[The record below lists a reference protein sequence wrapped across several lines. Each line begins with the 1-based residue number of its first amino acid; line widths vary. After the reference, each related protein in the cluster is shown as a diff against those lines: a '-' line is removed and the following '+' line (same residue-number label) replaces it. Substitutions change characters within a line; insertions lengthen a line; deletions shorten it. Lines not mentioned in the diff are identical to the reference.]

1 MALSREV
8 KTGLLAVFA
17 IATLI
22 LGYNYL
28 KGTNLL
34 KRTQTFYVVY
44 DNVEGISDASFV
56 TINGL
61 KVGKVQEIQ
70 LNQKTGK
77 LVVAL
82 SVESNYKIPK
92 GSTAKPYGGLLV
104 GGKNIAIT
112 PDYSQT
118 EMAKS
123 GETLQGIQDGGMM
136 DIVSNELEPLKLKI
150 ENAVVSADS
159 LIHALNTVLDT
170 NSREDI
176 KKSLANFNAITTSFK
191 KTSVEL
197 EQLLSG
203 NRGKLDNTFTNL
215 ENVSQNFSKLSDS
228 LAQIEVNRLM
238 QDLETTI
245 ANLKDATSKLNNS
258 EGSIGKLLNDEKLYD
273 NLEGASR
280 QLEQLLQDLK
290 LNPKRY
296 VHFSL
301 FGKRAGEY
309 NSPENPDQ

>member
-118 EMAKS
+118 EIAKS

>member
-1 MALSREV
+1 
-8 KTGLLAVFA
+8 
-17 IATLI
+17 
-22 LGYNYL
+22 
-28 KGTNLL
+28 
-34 KRTQTFYVVY
+34 
-44 DNVEGISDASFV
+44 
-56 TINGL
+56 
-61 KVGKVQEIQ
+61 
-70 LNQKTGK
+70 
-77 LVVAL
+77 VVAL

-197 EQLLSG
+197 EQLFSG

-215 ENVSQNFSKLSDS
+215 ENVSKNFSKLSDS

-238 QDLETTI
+238 QELETTI